1 MIRKGGEFVEHYK
14 SQIIAFIEGRTAPE
28 TFYVWFESNPQ
39 VLDWL
44 QSMIPQGKTIRDGV
58 EVKID
63 YFLKNLPQSK
73 QDEIYAAYQSLCE
86 VVDIDRAKKLVDLLC
101 ALDAKAIRFTNDIKA
116 ELFTNDMD
124 LLLYNFKSVLDNPSK
139 YRPSYVQH
147 MCESVKKFFER
158 KYTTVQEV
166 PYNVKT
172 VYSRNKTR
180 SKLWTYVNIQ
190 SWLYGLM
197 TEIYPDEIIEKDE
210 SLHEKAAF
218 MMDVCPEYIEGHEID
233 EAGIIEAIIEQVP
246 ESLPKAKRKKQI
258 KELIK
263 KEFHIEGSKYP
274 RWVQGGEWPVSKSG
288 KPMRFVEQKRKKGK
302 EYAEML
308 YTQFFFEDVETGE
321 IRAID
326 QFT

>member
-1 MIRKGGEFVEHYK
+1 MENYK
-14 SQIIAFIEGRTAPE
+14 AKIIDFIEGRTAPDA
-28 TFYVWFESNPQ
+28 FCKWIESDTQ

-44 QSMIPQGKTIRDGV
+44 QGMIPEGKTIRDV
-58 EVKID
+58 IEVKID

-86 VVDIDRAKKLVDLLC
+86 VIDIDRAKKLVDLLC
-101 ALDAKAIRFTNDIKA
+101 ELDAKAIRFTNDNNA
-116 ELFTNDMD
+116 ELFTDHMN

-139 YRPSYVQH
+139 YKPSYVQH
-147 MCESVKKFFER
+147 MCESVKAFFER
-158 KYTTVQEV
+158 EYTTVQEV

-172 VYSRNKTR
+172 LYSNNKTR

-190 SWLYGLM
+190 SWLCNLM
-197 TEIYPDEIIEKDE
+197 EEIYPDECIERDE
-210 SLHEKAAF
+210 TLEEKASF

-233 EAGIIEAIIEQVP
+233 EAGIIEAIIEQIP

-263 KEFHIEGSKYP
+263 KEFHIEGTKYP
-274 RWVQGGEWPVSKSG
+274 RWVQGGEWPLSKSG

-321 IRAID
+321 IRVID

>member
-1 MIRKGGEFVEHYK
+1 VEHYK
-14 SQIIAFIEGRTAPE
+14 SQIIDFIEGRTSPE
-28 TFYVWFESNPQ
+28 IFYVWFESNPQ

-44 QSMIPQGKTIRDGV
+44 QSMIPEGKTIRDGV

-86 VVDIDRAKKLVDLLC
+86 VIDIDRAKKLVDLLC
-101 ALDAKAIRFTNDIKA
+101 ELDAKAIRFTNDTNA
-116 ELFTNDMD
+116 ELFTSDMN
-124 LLLYNFKSVLDNPSK
+124 LLLYNFKNVLDNPSK

-147 MCESVKKFFER
+147 MYKSVKSFFER
-158 KYTTVQEV
+158 EYTTVQVV

-172 VYSRNKTR
+172 LYSHNKTR

-190 SWLYGLM
+190 SWLCALM
-197 TEIYPDEIIEKDE
+197 KEIYPGECIERDENLE
-210 SLHEKAAF
+210 EKALF

-246 ESLPKAKRKKQI
+246 EALPKAKRKKQI

-321 IRAID
+321 IRVID

>member
-1 MIRKGGEFVEHYK
+1 MENYK
-14 SQIIAFIEGRTAPE
+14 AKIIDFIEGRME
-28 TFYVWFESNPQ
+28 SESFYVWFESNPQ

-44 QSMIPQGKTIRDGV
+44 QSMIPEGKTIRDGV

-73 QDEIYAAYQSLCE
+73 QDEINAAYQSLCE
-86 VVDIDRAKKLVDLLC
+86 VIDIDRAKKLVDLLC
-101 ALDAKAIRFTNDIKA
+101 KLDAKAIRFTNDTNA
-116 ELFTNDMD
+116 ELFTSDMN
-124 LLLYNFKSVLDNPSK
+124 LLLYNFKNVLDNPSK

-147 MCESVKKFFER
+147 MCESVKNFFER
-158 KYTTVQEV
+158 EYTTVQEV

-172 VYSRNKTR
+172 LYSHNKTR

-190 SWLYGLM
+190 SWLCALIK
-197 TEIYPDEIIEKDE
+197 EIYPSECIERDETLE
-210 SLHEKAAF
+210 EKALF

-246 ESLPKAKRKKQI
+246 EVLPKAKRKKQI

-302 EYAEML
+302 EYQDML
-308 YTQFFFEDVETGE
+308 YTIYVFEDLDTLEKRIIE
-321 IRAID
+321 

>member
-1 MIRKGGEFVEHYK
+1 MEHYK
-14 SQIIAFIEGRTAPE
+14 SQIIDFIEGRTSPE
-28 TFYVWFESNPQ
+28 IFYVWFESNLQ

-44 QSMIPQGKTIRDGV
+44 QSMIPEGKTIRDGV

-86 VVDIDRAKKLVDLLC
+86 VIDIGRAKKLVDLLC
-101 ALDAKAIRFTNDIKA
+101 ELDAKAIRFTNDTNA
-116 ELFTNDMD
+116 ELFTSDMN
-124 LLLYNFKSVLDNPSK
+124 LLLYNFKNVLDNPSK

-147 MCESVKKFFER
+147 MCESAKSFFER
-158 KYTTVQEV
+158 EYTTVQEV

-172 VYSRNKTR
+172 LYSHNKTR

-190 SWLYGLM
+190 SWLCALM
-197 TEIYPDEIIEKDE
+197 KEIYPGECIERDETLE
-210 SLHEKAAF
+210 EKALF

-246 ESLPKAKRKKQI
+246 EALPKAKRKKQI

-263 KEFHIEGSKYP
+263 KEFHIEGTKYP
-274 RWVQGGEWPVSKSG
+274 RWVQGGEWPLSKSG
-288 KPMRFVEQKRKKGK
+288 KPLRFVEQNRTKGK
-302 EYAEML
+302 EYAELL

-321 IRAID
+321 IRVID

>member
-1 MIRKGGEFVEHYK
+1 MENYK
-14 SQIIAFIEGRTAPE
+14 AKIIDFIEGRTAPDA
-28 TFYVWFESNPQ
+28 FCKWIESDTQ

-44 QSMIPQGKTIRDGV
+44 QGMIPEGKTIRDV
-58 EVKID
+58 IEVKID
-63 YFLKNLPQSK
+63 YFLRNLPQSK

-86 VVDIDRAKKLVDLLC
+86 VIDIDRAKKLVDLLC
-101 ALDAKAIRFTNDIKA
+101 ELDAKAIRFTNDNNA
-116 ELFTNDMD
+116 ELFTSDMN
-124 LLLYNFKSVLDNPSK
+124 LLLYNFKNVLDNPSK

-147 MCESVKKFFER
+147 MCESVKSFFER
-158 KYTTVQEV
+158 EYTTVQEV

-172 VYSRNKTR
+172 LYSHNKTR

-190 SWLYGLM
+190 SWLCALIK
-197 TEIYPDEIIEKDE
+197 EIYPGECIERDETLE
-210 SLHEKAAF
+210 EKALF

-233 EAGIIEAIIEQVP
+233 EAGIIEAIIEQIP

-263 KEFHIEGSKYP
+263 KEFHIEGTKYP
-274 RWVQGGEWPVSKSG
+274 RWVQGGEWPLSKSG

-302 EYAEML
+302 EYAQML

-321 IRAID
+321 IRVID

>member
-1 MIRKGGEFVEHYK
+1 MENYK
-14 SQIIAFIEGRTAPE
+14 AKIIDFIEGRTAPDA
-28 TFYVWFESNPQ
+28 FCKWIESDTQ

-44 QSMIPQGKTIRDGV
+44 QSMIPEDKTIRDV
-58 EVKID
+58 IEVKID

-86 VVDIDRAKKLVDLLC
+86 VIDIDRAKKLVDLLC
-101 ALDAKAIRFTNDIKA
+101 ELDAKAIRFTNDNNA
-116 ELFTNDMD
+116 ELFTDHMN

-139 YRPSYVQH
+139 YKPSYVQH
-147 MCESVKKFFER
+147 MCESVKVFFER
-158 KYTTVQEV
+158 EYTTVQEV

-172 VYSRNKTR
+172 LYSNNKTR

-190 SWLYGLM
+190 SWLCNLM
-197 TEIYPDEIIEKDE
+197 KEIYPDECIERDE
-210 SLHEKAAF
+210 TLEEKASF

-233 EAGIIEAIIEQVP
+233 EAGIIEAIIEQIP

-263 KEFHIEGSKYP
+263 KEFHIEGTKYP
-274 RWVQGGEWPVSKSG
+274 RWIQGGEWPVSKSG
-288 KPMRFVEQKRKKGK
+288 KPMRFVEQKRKIGKGY
-302 EYAEML
+302 ENIL
-308 YTQFFFEDVETGE
+308 YTVYIFEDVDTLQ
-321 IRAID
+321 IRTVE

>member
-1 MIRKGGEFVEHYK
+1 MITKGGGSVENYK
-14 SQIIAFIEGRTAPE
+14 AQIIDFIEGRTSPE

-44 QSMIPQGKTIRDGV
+44 QSMIPQGKTIRDSV
-58 EVKID
+58 EEKMD
-63 YFLKNLPQSK
+63 YFLKDIPKTK
-73 QDEIYAAYQSLCE
+73 QDEIYSAYQRLCE
-86 VVDIDRAKKLVDLLC
+86 NVEVEQAKKLVNLLS
-101 ALDAKAIRFTNDIKA
+101 ALDTKAVHFTDPMTI
-116 ELFTNDMD
+116 
-124 LLLYNFKSVLDNPSK
+124 LLHNFKNVLDNPSK
-139 YRPSYVQH
+139 YKSSYVQH
-147 MCESVKKFFER
+147 MCGSVKDFFE
-158 KYTTVQEV
+158 KEYPV
-166 PYNVKT
+166 VKET
-172 VYSRNKTR
+172 LYDVKKVYSHNKTN
-180 SKLWTYVNIQ
+180 SNLWTYVNIQ
-190 SWLYGLM
+190 SWLYKLI
-197 TEIYPDEIIEKDE
+197 TEIYPDESIEKDE
-210 SLHEKAAF
+210 SLHEKASF

-233 EAGIIEAIIEQVP
+233 ETGIIEAIIEQVP

-321 IRAID
+321 IRVID

>member
-1 MIRKGGEFVEHYK
+1 MENYK
-14 SQIIAFIEGRTAPE
+14 AKIIDFIEGRTAPDA
-28 TFYVWFESNPQ
+28 FCKWIESDTQ

-44 QSMIPQGKTIRDGV
+44 QSMIPEGKTIRDV
-58 EVKID
+58 IEVKID

-86 VVDIDRAKKLVDLLC
+86 VIDIDRAKKLVDLLC
-101 ALDAKAIRFTNDIKA
+101 ELDAKAIRFTNDNNA
-116 ELFTNDMD
+116 ELFTDHMN

-147 MCESVKKFFER
+147 MCESVKGFFER
-158 KYTTVQEV
+158 EYTTVQEV

-172 VYSRNKTR
+172 LYSNNKTR

-190 SWLYGLM
+190 SWLCNLM
-197 TEIYPDEIIEKDE
+197 EEIYPDECIERDE
-210 SLHEKAAF
+210 TLEEKASF

-233 EAGIIEAIIEQVP
+233 EAGIIEAIIEQIP

-263 KEFHIEGSKYP
+263 KEFHIEGTKYP
-274 RWVQGGEWPVSKSG
+274 RWVQGGEWPLSKNG

-302 EYAEML
+302 EYAQML

-321 IRAID
+321 IRVID

>member
-1 MIRKGGEFVEHYK
+1 MENYK
-14 SQIIAFIEGRTAPE
+14 AKIIDFIEGRTAPDA
-28 TFYVWFESNPQ
+28 FFKWIESDTQ

-44 QSMIPQGKTIRDGV
+44 QSMIPEGKTIRDGI

-86 VVDIDRAKKLVDLLC
+86 LIDIDRAKKLVDLLC
-101 ALDAKAIRFTNDIKA
+101 ELDTKAVYFT
-116 ELFTNDMD
+116 D
-124 LLLYNFKSVLDNPSK
+124 LMTILLHNFKSVLDNPDK
-139 YRPSYVQH
+139 YKSSYVQH
-147 MCESVKKFFER
+147 MCESVKSFFER
-158 KYTTVQEV
+158 EYTTVQEV

-172 VYSRNKTR
+172 LYSNNKTR

-190 SWLYGLM
+190 SWLCNLM
-197 TEIYPDEIIEKDE
+197 KEIYPDECIERDE
-210 SLHEKAAF
+210 TLEEKASF

-233 EAGIIEAIIEQVP
+233 EAGIIEAIIEQIP

-263 KEFHIEGSKYP
+263 KEFHIEGTKYP
-274 RWVQGGEWPVSKSG
+274 RWVQGGEWPLSKNG
-288 KPMRFVEQKRKKGK
+288 KPMRFVEQKHKKGK
-302 EYAEML
+302 EYAQML

-321 IRAID
+321 IRVID

>member
-1 MIRKGGEFVEHYK
+1 MESYK
-14 SQIIAFIEGRTAPE
+14 AQIIDFIEGRAAPE
-28 TFYVWFESNPQ
+28 AFYTWFESNPQ

-44 QSMIPQGKTIRDGV
+44 QSMIPKGKTIRDGV

-86 VVDIDRAKKLVDLLC
+86 VIDIDRAKKLVDLLC
-101 ALDAKAIRFTNDIKA
+101 ELDAKAIRFTNDTNA
-116 ELFTNDMD
+116 ELFTRDMN
-124 LLLYNFKSVLDNPSK
+124 LLLYNFKNVLDNPSK

-147 MCESVKKFFER
+147 MCESVKSFFER
-158 KYTTVQEV
+158 EYTTVQEV
-166 PYNVKT
+166 PYNVKAL
-172 VYSRNKTR
+172 YSHNKTR

-190 SWLYGLM
+190 SWLCALM
-197 TEIYPDEIIEKDE
+197 KEIYPGECIERDENLE
-210 SLHEKAAF
+210 EKALF

-233 EAGIIEAIIEQVP
+233 EVGIIEAIIEQVP

-263 KEFHIEGSKYP
+263 KEFHIEGTKYP
-274 RWVQGGEWPVSKSG
+274 RWVQGGEWPLSKSG

-302 EYAEML
+302 EYAGML

-321 IRAID
+321 VRVID